1 MRSVVLLQSKVELVK
16 EFCDDKSLP
25 KAERKR
31 QQATHAPHLTDGAKQ
46 IKLADKI
53 SNIKDIADAPPADW
67 SQERK
72 AAYVNWAEGVVA
84 GLRGCNSELEKLFD
98 EMINHARSKLD

>member
-31 QQATHAPHLTDGAKQ
+31 QQATHAPHLSDGAKQ